1 MNNTNDETMST
12 KKQTEQLFQKKY
24 LWIIGAV
31 ALLYI
36 SVTVIVSKFYV
47 TVQYIPYFM
56 NTLNW
61 AQLLL
66 SVAFTITIGILLGVN
81 ILFTYLIYKN
91 YRKLR
96 KEATCEMN
104 LTGLGTTA
112 SVTGLG
118 ALGGVATG
126 VCSACVVSVFPW
138 LFGLFGVTISFGAL
152 PFQGLEIQF
161 GIVAL
166 LLLNGY
172 YLHKKI
178 TKGGDYG

>member
-1 MNNTNDETMST
+1 MKRTL
-12 KKQTEQLFQKKY
+12 LFQKKD
-24 LWIIGAV
+24 IITVTAI

-36 SVTVIVSKFYV
+36 IVTVVVSKFYV

-56 NTLNW
+56 DTINW

-66 SVAFTITIGILLGVN
+66 STVLTISIGILLGVN
-81 ILFTYLIYKN
+81 ILFTYLLYKN

-96 KEATCEMN
+96 KEATCEMT

-126 VCSACVVSVFPW
+126 VCSACVASIFPT
-138 LFGLFGVTISFGAL
+138 LFGLFGITISWGAL
-152 PFQGLEIQF
+152 PFQGLEIQI

-166 LLLNGY
+166 LLVNGY
-172 YLHKKI
+172 YLRKKLV
-178 TKGGDYG
+178 KGGIYG